1 MGCDI
6 SKYCWLLAADVF
18 YNPLTFSCENC
29 PMGQVLLLY
38 DAFHKWHLLKVEW
51 RWERMEKHLKLI
63 ETECQEEGL
72 RVYSARCPLKVTQE
86 QRPGSVDSWLLW
98 ERVLNWLTPSYCL
111 QMASARPAFCLEK
124 YAEPCRMMPAQRLYL
139 LALDEHECRI
149 SLCTV
154 EGFPAKLPGSVH
166 FR

>member
-18 YNPLTFSCENC
+18 YNLLTFSCENC
-29 PMGQVLLLY
+29 PMGQVLLVY

-51 RWERMEKHLKLI
+51 RWERMEKHLKLT
-63 ETECQEEGL
+63 ETERQEGGS
-72 RVYSARCPLKVTQE
+72 RGYNARCPLKVTQE
-86 QRPGSVDSWLLW
+86 QRPGPVGSWLLW
-98 ERVLNWLTPSYCL
+98 ECVLNWLTPLYCL
-111 QMASARPAFCLEK
+111 QMASARPALCLEQ
-124 YAEPCRMMPAQRLYL
+124 YTELRRMVPAQSSTL
-139 LALDEHECRI
+139 LALDERECRI